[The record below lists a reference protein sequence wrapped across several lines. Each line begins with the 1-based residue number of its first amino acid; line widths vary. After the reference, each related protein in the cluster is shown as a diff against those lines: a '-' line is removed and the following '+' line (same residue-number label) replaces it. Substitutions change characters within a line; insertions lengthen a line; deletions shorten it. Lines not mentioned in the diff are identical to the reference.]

1 MTTAFTSIS
10 PSHAIG
16 DAQRTAVASWSA
28 HGLRPVS
35 VNGAQEIAKLRPHY
49 PCDFLACYRTMEGTM
64 KAPYVPINAFIDIA
78 KAQRLPHIIL
88 INSDIV
94 LRDPGNV
101 LASYVERSKE
111 GLIFANRHDHN
122 GDFNDPKVYP
132 HGFDVFIIHSN
143 WYHLL
148 PQSLFAMGQTWWDY
162 WIPYRFITSQV
173 PIIKVKEPIFLHQRH
188 PLQYNQK
195 EWERMTA
202 HFQWMEQYQTN
213 KMVNGRNAQ
222 LMTNEVFR
230 MIQQHAQ

>member
-16 DAQRTAVASWSA
+16 DAQQAAVASWIA
-28 HGLRPVS
+28 HGLNAVS
-35 VNGAQEIAKLRPHY
+35 VNSPAEIAKLKPTY
-49 PCDFLACYRTMEGTM
+49 PCEFLACYRTMEGTM

-78 KAQRLPHIIL
+78 KAQGLPHIML

-94 LRDPGNV
+94 LNDPDKV
-101 LASYVERSKE
+101 LRKYVEQSER

-122 GDFNDPKVYP
+122 GDFNDPTIYP
-132 HGFDVFIIHSN
+132 HGFDVFIIHSK
-143 WYHLL
+143 WYHLI

-162 WIPYRFITSQV
+162 WIPYRFIMSGA

-188 PLQYNQK
+188 QLQYHQT

-202 HFQWMEQYQTN
+202 HFQWMEGRHGQRPLT
-213 KMVNGRNAQ
+213 GRNCQ
-222 LMTNEVFR
+222 QVTNEVFK
-230 MIQQHAQ
+230 MIQQHSK